1 MTPAV
6 ALLIVRIALAVC
18 LYAFLA
24 AALVLLWRDL
34 RAPGSGRS
42 GAVPGAHL
50 VAEDGGGDNPHGLIP
65 LIETNLLGRAA
76 DNTIRVDDVTVS
88 SHHARIVFRSGQWI
102 LEDLGSRNGTRVN
115 GIAVAGP
122 MVITY
127 GDDLQL
133 GELVFGLR
141 AGGVPEASSAV
152 GSPTGT

>member
-1 MTPAV
+1 
-6 ALLIVRIALAVC
+6 
-18 LYAFLA
+18 
-24 AALVLLWRDL
+24 
-34 RAPGSGRS
+34 
-42 GAVPGAHL
+42 VPGAHL
-50 VAEDGGGDNPHGLIP
+50 AAKDGGGDNPQGLIP
-65 LIETNLLGRAA
+65 LVETNLLGRAP

-141 AGGVPEASSAV
+141 AGGVPEPSSAV